1 MAEGAQGRKDL
12 EKIRPPLFVVG
23 LRERGPSSTP
33 SDERGSIHGAVR
45 TPKGVC
51 VRMSKN
57 LREQFQPMNR
67 GQPANARQ
75 HVFKL
80 KGFGEKAVCA
90 CVDARLSH
98 FRVSVRTHDQNLRVR
113 EVTFDVLNQP
123 QTHGGRVFLGRHLQ
137 VQYRNIGLVKGRP
150 PDRGLHIVGGHH
162 VVLITQRPIELLC
175 DL

>member
-1 MAEGAQGRKDL
+1 MAEGAQGRKDV
-12 EKIRPPLFVVG
+12 EKFGPRFSLLGYVSGGHRAHRQITRGVIR
-23 LRERGPSSTP
+23 
-33 SDERGSIHGAVR
+33 GALR

-75 HVFKL
+75 HIFKL

-98 FRVSVRTHDQNLRVR
+98 FRVSVRTHDQNL
-113 EVTFDVLNQP
+113 
-123 QTHGGRVFLGRHLQ
+123 
-137 VQYRNIGLVKGRP
+137 
-150 PDRGLHIVGGHH
+150 
-162 VVLITQRPIELLC
+162 
-175 DL
+175 